1 MLSLLT
7 GYEINNGS
15 RRALEDEMGECS
27 YGYPSQLDEP
37 KHKLRHSLSLSLTLI
52 IFISL
57 ITGRQVGV
65 KIVENKRALPFRTAQ
80 FELEFEKGNCKVTE
94 IIELSIKHTF
104 NA

>member
-1 MLSLLT
+1 MF
-7 GYEINNGS
+7 E
-15 RRALEDEMGECS
+15 
-27 YGYPSQLDEP
+27 Q
-37 KHKLRHSLSLSLTLI
+37 
-52 IFISL
+52 

-80 FELEFEKGNCKVTE
+80 FELELEFEKGNCKVTE